1 MNILDGFL
9 TVLMFVDCIFLVL
22 LVLLQLPK
30 KEAGAGMAFGGAA
43 TDALFGVG
51 SGNVLT
57 KITKYVA
64 GIFFGL
70 AILMAFMASHKSQ
83 SSAAALAQS
92 LLQQS
97 SGAKPA
103 APPATT
109 SSTTPEP
116 APSATPPGSGLLQLS
131 NVAPLPSTNGTPTVS
146 TNR

>member
-1 MNILDGFL
+1 MNILYGFL
-9 TVLMFVDCIFLVL
+9 TILMFVDCIFLVL

-43 TDALFGVG
+43 TDALFGAG

-64 GIFFGL
+64 GIFFGV
-70 AILMAFMASHKSQ
+70 AILMALMASHKSQ

-97 SGAKPA
+97 GAKPI
-103 APPATT
+103 APPTT
-109 SSTTPEP
+109 PSSTPEP
-116 APSATPPGSGLLQLS
+116 APSSTPPGSGLLQLS
-131 NVAPLPSTNGTPTVS
+131 NVAPPPSTNAAPASAVS